1 MTDFFATGAF
11 RSKRAFIAGGSS
23 GINLAIATRL
33 SRLGAAVG
41 IFSRSQDKIDQ
52 ALQQLRADGGMAEG
66 YAGDVRHYDDVA
78 HAVGQFAEAGDGI
91 DFVVSGAAGNFIA
104 PAIGMSPNA
113 FKTVIDIDLLG
124 TYHVMRS
131 CFEHLRRPGASV
143 INISAVQSQQAMPFQ
158 SHVCSAKAGIDMLT
172 KALAVEW
179 GPQGVR
185 VNAICPGPID
195 DTEGMR
201 RLSTSPELVQKI
213 AQSIPLQR
221 YGTKTEVANLAAFL
235 CSDAASYISGAIM
248 TCDGGQLAGNPA
260 GVLG

>member
-1 MTDFFATGAF
+1 M
-11 RSKRAFIAGGSS
+11 
-23 GINLAIATRL
+23 
-33 SRLGAAVG
+33 
-41 IFSRSQDKIDQ
+41 
-52 ALQQLRADGGMAEG
+52 
-66 YAGDVRHYDDVA
+66 
-78 HAVGQFAEAGDGI
+78 
-91 DFVVSGAAGNFIA
+91 
-104 PAIGMSPNA
+104 
-113 FKTVIDIDLLG
+113 
-124 TYHVMRS
+124 
-131 CFEHLRRPGASV
+131 

-185 VNAICPGPID
+185 VNAILPGPID

-201 RLSTSPELVQKI
+201 RLSTSPELAQKI

-221 YGTKTEVANLAAFL
+221 YGTKAEVANLAAFL